1 MVEVAPG
8 GERLQIP
15 IWKYLLFL
23 FLLALLGLGVLWY
36 LLSSNYGASN
46 SFLETLRRYL
56 SFMSTYH
63 PKMQPQDDFANA
75 LRIHSF
81 ERDDAKKF
89 RLFVSATDKDGS
101 PMKVINAGDVR
112 IKVADISGNDLGA
125 SITRVRPLH
134 MYTDWVPPVSFS
146 SVMDYSG
153 SMFPQDLSAIETNY
167 ADLINNITLA
177 INVAV
182 VKFNSGVH
190 DIIGLSDNRSDIITA
205 LQKRINLEN
214 TALFDGI
221 DRGIEH
227 IQSRKY
233 LRFIILTT
241 DGNDNASSNSIE
253 SVIKRC
259 QTHGIAIFVFGFG
272 WLDVQRLKELSERT
286 DGLYSYVPDSSN
298 LDDWFIKLG
307 QIINN
312 IQVIEFTA
320 GSDMNQPGTVE
331 LEVQA
336 GGQSLKRIRVWN

>member
-8 GERLQIP
+8 GERLKIP
-15 IWKYLLFL
+15 VWKYLLFL
-23 FLLALLGLGVLWY
+23 FLIALLALGILWS
-36 LLSSNYGASN
+36 LLSSNYGARY
-46 SFLETLRRYL
+46 SFLETLRRYF
-56 SFMSTYH
+56 SFLSTYN
-63 PKMQPQDDFANA
+63 PKMQPEDDFANA

-89 RLFVSATDKDGS
+89 RLFVTATDKDGS
-101 PMKVINAGDVR
+101 PTKVLNANDVR
-112 IKVADISGNDLGA
+112 IKVTDIGGSDLGA
-125 SITRVRPLH
+125 SVTRVRPLH
-134 MYTDWVPPVSFS
+134 MYTEWASPVSFS

-167 ADLINNITLA
+167 ADLINQISLP
-177 INVAV
+177 IDVAV
-182 VKFNSGVH
+182 VKFNNRVH
-190 DIIGLSDNRSDIITA
+190 DIITLSNDRQDIIA
-205 LQKRINLEN
+205 GLQKRISLEN

-227 IQSRKY
+227 IQSRPH

-259 QTHGIAIFVFGFG
+259 QTHGVPIFVFGFG
-272 WLDVQRLKELSERT
+272 WLDVKKLKELSDST
-286 DGLYSYVPDSSN
+286 DGLYSYVTDSSN
-298 LDDWFIKLG
+298 LDDWFVKLG

-312 IQVIEFTA
+312 VQVVEFTA

-331 LEVQA
+331 LEVQS
-336 GGQSLKRIRVWN
+336 GGQTLKRIRVWN